1 MTSLR
6 IDRRNVLRALI
17 AGGAACAFRA
27 RHAWAIAEGKPA
39 PAFSAT
45 LFDGGHFD
53 LASARGKVV
62 LVNFWATWCAPCR
75 AEMPAIDAFYR
86 RHRDDGLVVVAV
98 SMDRPADEAK
108 ARAVMKDYAFDAAF
122 AKDASF
128 KDYGRIWR
136 LPLTFVVDRAGVLR
150 RDDWYEDPGIDAAK
164 LDAVVGPLLR
174 AR

>member
-1 MTSLR
+1 MKPTTPE
-6 IDRRNVLRALI
+6 RRNVLRAML
-17 AGGAACAFRA
+17 AGGAAFALRA
-27 RHAWAIAEGKPA
+27 PAAWAIAEGKPA
-39 PAFSAT
+39 PALTAT
-45 LFDGGHFD
+45 LFDGSRFD

-86 RHRDDGLVVVAV
+86 KHRGDGLVVVAV

-108 ARAVMKDYAFDAAF
+108 ARAVMEDYAFGAAF

-128 KDYGRIWR
+128 KGYGRIWR
-136 LPLTFVVDRAGVLR
+136 LPLTFVVDREGVLR

-164 LDAVVGPLLR
+164 LDAVVLPLLR
-174 AR
+174 G